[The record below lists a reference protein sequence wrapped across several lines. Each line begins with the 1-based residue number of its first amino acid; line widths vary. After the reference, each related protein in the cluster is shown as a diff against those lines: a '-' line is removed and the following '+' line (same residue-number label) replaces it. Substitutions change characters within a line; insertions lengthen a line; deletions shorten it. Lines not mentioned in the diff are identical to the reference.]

1 MLQQLFSF
9 KGGVKP
15 QTRKAPSV
23 QSPIGQAP
31 MPVRLYVPLHQSSA
45 VRRILWCRPV
55 NRCSKGR

>member
-31 MPVRLYVPLHQSSA
+31 TAVAPVRAAAPEHRRCAESA
-45 VRRILWCRPV
+45 GQAGEHVL
-55 NRCSKGR
+55 KGR